1 MRLEEPLCHPSSD
14 SMKKEGG
21 NSTQM
26 AAIKLEEVYKPDKH
40 DCFLMFFSQYGSL
53 KTPFP
58 HYFSAACKV
67 HIKLHVNAWVY
78 LLKRNQ
84 NHRRPPKIPI

>member
-40 DCFLMFFSQYGSL
+40 DCFLMFFL
-53 KTPFP
+53 NM
-58 HYFSAACKV
+58 A
-67 HIKLHVNAWVY
+67 N
-78 LLKRNQ
+78 
-84 NHRRPPKIPI
+84 